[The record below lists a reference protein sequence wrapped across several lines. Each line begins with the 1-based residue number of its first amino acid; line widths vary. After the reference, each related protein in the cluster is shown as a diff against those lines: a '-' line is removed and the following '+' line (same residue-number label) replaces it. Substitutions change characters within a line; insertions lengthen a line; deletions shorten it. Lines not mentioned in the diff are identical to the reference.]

1 MATVRFSRGHWVADY
16 YDSKK
21 RRRIERPKGHF
32 ETLTDELRAAQALL
46 ADRVAEVA
54 EGLVHQGLGT
64 FEDAATRWLK
74 SKVAIRPSTLRIYR
88 QLLIGYLIP
97 YFGGRTL
104 RLIQVTDIERFRTEL
119 STGIPDSIK
128 QALIARVLAARPGH
142 AEARA
147 KQRANR
153 VRIST
158 RSINKALSVLS
169 MVFNYAMRNQ
179 WVVRNPAKYVEPAR
193 DPRPLEERPLDMDV
207 LTPEEVAALREAA
220 TPATYR
226 DGKLVTNN
234 YRLLLSFAVFTGCR
248 VGEIL
253 GAAWNHI
260 DWESGEFRVRRAY
273 KEGHFQEPKTRTSYR
288 SIALPAFL
296 LEELRV
302 WRLAC
307 PKSPHDLIFSNL
319 DGRPMSYWNLMARGF
334 HPALKRAGIRKI
346 RFHDLRHTFASLMIR
361 NREDIVSVSRL
372 MGHANAS
379 FTFNTYCHM
388 LPRRRD
394 SIGDRLAALVFGNKM
409 QTDRDPVNDAE
420 SRIER
425 TLDTRQGSIGTTPP
439 STRSTTESE
448 VWVRNTLNPPMPSTP
463 PLERMDPRVGH

>member
-1 MATVRFSRGHWVADY
+1 MATVRFSRGQWVADY
-16 YDSKK
+16 YDTNK
-21 RRRIERPKGHF
+21 RRRIEQPKGHF
-32 ETLTDELRAAQALL
+32 ENLTDELRAAQALL

-54 EGLVHQGLGT
+54 DGLVHEGYGT
-64 FEDAATRWLK
+64 FEDAAIRWLN
-74 SKVAIRPSTLRIYR
+74 SKVAIRPSTRRIYQ
-88 QLLIGYLIP
+88 QLLVGYLIP

-104 RLIQVTDIERFRTEL
+104 RLIQVTDIECFRTEL
-119 STGIPDSIK
+119 SQGIPDSIK
-128 QALIARVLAARPGH
+128 QALNARVLAARPGH

-147 KQRANR
+147 KQRAKQ
-153 VRIST
+153 VKIST
-158 RSINKALSVLS
+158 RSINKALTVLR

-179 WVVRNPAKYVEPAR
+179 WVTRNPAKYAEPAR
-193 DPRPLEERPLDMDV
+193 DLRPLEERPLDMDV

-220 TPATYR
+220 IAAKYR
-226 DGKLVTNN
+226 DGKLITNN

-260 DWESGEFRVRRAY
+260 DWESGEFRVRRAFR
-273 KEGHFQEPKTRTSYR
+273 EGHFHEPKTRTSYR

-296 LEELRV
+296 LKELRV

-307 PKSPHDLIFSNL
+307 PQSPHDLIFPNL

-334 HPALKRAGIRKI
+334 HPALKRAGIRRI
-346 RFHDLRHTFASLMIR
+346 RFHDLRHTFASLMIS
-361 NREDIVSVSRL
+361 NGEDIVRVSRL

-394 SIGDRLAALVFGNKM
+394 PIGDRLASLVFGNKM
-409 QTDRDPVNDAE
+409 ETDRDAQNQPQFSFAE
-420 SRIER
+420 N
-425 TLDTRQGSIGTTPP
+425 LG
-439 STRSTTESE
+439 ESAF
-448 VWVRNTLNPPMPSTP
+448 
-463 PLERMDPRVGH
+463 